1 MNNPTYEPINENLD
15 LLPATKGDIKNLA
28 SKTDLELLRQDINDK
43 FTNLPTV
50 EDFRQ
55 LLSTVDKLAGQVIT
69 YNAERNAETHRLER
83 LESWA
88 GQAAETINVPIE
100 F

>member
-15 LLPATKGDIKNLA
+15 LPATKGDIKNLA
-28 SKTDLELLRQDINDK
+28 SKTDLELLSQDINDK
-43 FTNLPTV
+43 FTSLPTV

-55 LLSTVDKLAGQVIT
+55 LLSTVDKLVGQVNT
-69 YNAERNAETHRLER
+69 YNTERNAEAHRLER

-88 GQAAETINVPIE
+88 GQAAETINVLIE

>member
-1 MNNPTYEPINENLD
+1 MNNPTYEPINESLD
-15 LLPATKGDIKNLA
+15 FPATKEDIKNLA

-43 FTNLPTV
+43 FASLPTV

-55 LLSTVDKLAGQVIT
+55 LLSTVDKLVGQVST
-69 YNAERNAETHRLER
+69 YNTERNAEAHRLER

-88 GQAAETINVPIE
+88 GGAAETINVPIE